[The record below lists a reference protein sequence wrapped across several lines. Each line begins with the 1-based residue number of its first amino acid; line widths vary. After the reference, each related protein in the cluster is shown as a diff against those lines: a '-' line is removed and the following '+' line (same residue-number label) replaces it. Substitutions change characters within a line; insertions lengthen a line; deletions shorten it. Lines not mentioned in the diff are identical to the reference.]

1 MHAEGRRAHLLLKAL
16 LCGPRRD
23 LVLEGVKMCQEACTF
38 LTYNRD
44 MLKNDVTL
52 AAPADLQNMH
62 PGSLQLC
69 ICMSFGFTTKATAKR
84 EIKLLQNLVV
94 EVGTGLPS
102 VAELMLIHSLM

>member
-1 MHAEGRRAHLLLKAL
+1 
-16 LCGPRRD
+16 
-23 LVLEGVKMCQEACTF
+23 MCQEACTF

-69 ICMSFGFTTKATAKR
+69 MSLHELWIHYQSNSKAEKN
-84 EIKLLQNLVV
+84 NLVV